1 VPCLAVSMGPY
12 MPKGLAPRIG
22 LVVAAVVVTLAG
34 YVAYRIWPF
43 ITAKPYSGVAYVK
56 VDR

>member
-1 VPCLAVSMGPY
+1 MGPY

-43 ITAKPYSGVAYVK
+43 ITAKPYSAVAYVK